1 MFKSLFDGVLEWF
14 RSLFWKQEMEL
25 TLVGLQNSGKTTLV
39 NVIAVRLPTIVHVPP
54 RPHATR
60 SPLNDGQLDFRWIF
74 IDRLEWSNNL
84 IQFISSRAH
93 SKRT

>member
-1 MFKSLFDGVLEWF
+1 MFKSFFDGVLEWF

-39 NVIAVRLPTIVHVPP
+39 NVIAVRLPTFVHVPTA
-54 RPHATR
+54 RAIR
-60 SPLNDGQLDFRWIF
+60 DRQLIDEQLDFRWICS
-74 IDRLEWSNNL
+74 LTGSSGL
-84 IQFISSRAH
+84 IIYFNFSRAH